1 MYYKGCNSKNDHEI
15 FILKA
20 EFDRMKSLE
29 EERKQS
35 PKLQMKDFCDR
46 MAFKGI
52 IISIAMAWFQQTTGL
67 FIFATYASLIFEISD
82 SILSVDASAIV
93 LATINILG
101 GFVST
106 QMGDAFGRKT
116 TMISSLIGA
125 TIGLL
130 TFSTYLYLNHH
141 QYDVSHYNWLPVV
154 CLSSVMFISSLGILA
169 LANTC
174 VVENFSPKVIFHK
187 CFFLRFCF

>member
-1 MYYKGCNSKNDHEI
+1 MYYKGCNAKNDHEM

-20 EFDRMKSLE
+20 KFERMKSLE
-29 EERKQS
+29 EDRKQS
-35 PKLQMKDFCDR
+35 PKLQIKDFCNR

-52 IISIAMAWFQQTTGL
+52 IISIAMAWFQQATGI

-82 SILSVDASAIV
+82 SILSVDASIIV
-93 LATINILG
+93 LATINIFG
-101 GFVST
+101 GLIST

-116 TMISSLIGA
+116 TMISTCAGA
-125 TIGLL
+125 AFGLFI
-130 TFSTYLYLNHH
+130 FSAYLYLHH
-141 QYDVSHYNWLPVV
+141 YQYDVSSYIWLPVV

-174 VVENFSPKVIFHK
+174 VVENFPPKVMTE
-187 CFFLRFCF
+187 